1 MYSLEDMVALRRQI
15 HKNPEPGWCEFM
27 TTATI
32 VSRLRQMG
40 FEPLIGENVIN
51 KDFIAGR
58 NINAVEQ
65 SLKRARDNGFPSEIL
80 DAMNGYTGCAV
91 VLETGRPGPTVA
103 IRFDID
109 CVEVSESDSAE
120 HKPVQEGFVSQH
132 PGCMHSCG
140 HDGHLTMGVALCSW
154 LADHKDELCGTIK
167 VLFQPAEEG
176 VRGARPMTESGI
188 LDDVDFFF
196 GNHLGLGLE
205 TGIISAVPGLFLATT
220 KLDATFIGKASHA
233 GANPEKGKNAL
244 LAGCTAAL
252 AIHTMARPVGPVSAL
267 NVGKLIAGEGRNV
280 IAPKA
285 FMQLEVRGETEE
297 VNTILREQAYERL
310 EAAAK
315 MYGCEV
321 KIEKA
326 GEATE
331 FKPDAEAVAIAE
343 KAGAETVGADKVK
356 RLDLKLGSEDCT
368 IMLKRV
374 QEHGGKGTFIVFGSK
389 IAAGHH
395 QALFDFD
402 EQVLQIA
409 TDFYAN
415 LLTDLNGIK

>member
-1 MYSLEDMVALRRQI
+1 MYSLDDMIELRRKI
-15 HKNPEPGWCEFM
+15 HRNPEPGWCEFM
-27 TTATI
+27 TTAEI
-32 VSRLRQMG
+32 VGRLRQMG
-40 FEPLIGENVIN
+40 FNPLLGEKVIN

-58 NINAVEQ
+58 NEKAVQ
-65 SLKRARDNGFPSEIL
+65 ASLERARAQGVSETIL
-80 DAMNGYTGCAV
+80 DEMNGYTGCAV
-91 VLETGRPGPTVA
+91 IVETGRPGPVVA

-109 CVEVSESDSAE
+109 CVEVTESSSED
-120 HKPVQEGFVSQH
+120 HKPVREGFVSQH

-154 LADHKDELCGTIK
+154 LQDNKDKLIGTIK

-205 TGIISAVPGLFLATT
+205 TGIISSNPGLFLATT
-220 KLDATFIGKASHA
+220 KLDATFIGKACHA
-233 GANPEKGKNAL
+233 GANPEQGKNAL
-244 LAGCTAAL
+244 LAAATAAI
-252 AIHTMARPVGPVSAL
+252 AIHTIPRPVGPVSAL

-280 IAPKA
+280 LAPNG
-285 FMQLEVRGETEE
+285 FLQLEVRGETEK
-297 VNTILREQAYERL
+297 VNTFLREQAYERL
-310 EAAAK
+310 EAAAA
-315 MYGCEV
+315 MYGCQV

-331 FKPDAEAVAIAE
+331 FKPDPEAIALVDAAAIE
-343 KAGAETVGADKVK
+343 VVGPENVMP
-356 RLDLKLGSEDCT
+356 LDLKLGSEDCT

-374 QEHGGKGTFIVFGSK
+374 QQHGGLGTFIVFGSK

-402 EQVLQIA
+402 ENVLKIA
-409 TDFYAN
+409 TDFYAH
-415 LLTDLNGIK
+415 LLTRLNGRK